1 MGDAG
6 VVAGRSGRA
15 EISTASASA
24 HDLAITGLILSV
36 AGSAWF
42 GWGRQDPPSGWSIPL
57 LIGSVVGL
65 GVAVAGGLLLR
76 RLLSSGES
84 AMNDP
89 RIRRSW
95 RLIVGVEVVA
105 ILLGNV
111 LLGLS
116 GRPAYAAA
124 WTLFVVGAHFLP
136 MARVFRMPGIGVAG
150 VILMAVGVGAAAV
163 AVAGLAAPSAVA
175 GLGGGLVCVGC
186 GATYLLRAYR
196 HDA

>member
-1 MGDAG
+1 MGDVG
-6 VVAGRSGRA
+6 VVAGGSGRA
-15 EISTASASA
+15 GISTASASV
-24 HDLAITGLILSV
+24 HDRAITGLILSV

-57 LIGSVVGL
+57 LMGSVVGL
-65 GVAVAGGLLLR
+65 CVAVAGGLLVR

-84 AMNDP
+84 AMSDP

-95 RLIVGVEVVA
+95 RLIVGVEVVT

-136 MARVFRMPGIGVAG
+136 MARVFRMPGIAVAG
-150 VILMAVGVGAAAV
+150 VLLMAVAIGAAAV
-163 AVAGLAAPSAVA
+163 SIAGLAAPSAVA
-175 GLGGGLVCVGC
+175 GLGGGLVCVVS
-186 GATYLLRAYR
+186 GASYLLRAYR